1 MRRWSW
7 RGLER
12 HGRRTTVGLAAVVVM
27 MLVAGLLAAVQTS
40 GDSGSQQLRT
50 AAPDVP
56 ADVDVEVDTTL
67 PEVTI
72 PPTTLPAIAT
82 PTTAKRATAP
92 KPASA
97 APKPAVTVPG
107 PGTTTNKPTAEG
119 IYVVAADGSGA
130 RLVVAGTTLG
140 FDWAPDSRRMA
151 YSHNQELW
159 VANADGTNKNKI
171 VAKRADFIVC
181 CGVGW
186 NPKAELIAFIGST
199 GGPEESLW
207 LVKPDGSELRKIAD
221 RPASGTPLAWSHD
234 GTRLAF
240 TRTGVE
246 VYDVATATL
255 KTLYGQPAS
264 PMVSWSPDDSRLAFM
279 GGNHGSMY
287 DIINADG
294 TGRRSIAGTDKVTA
308 FLQWAPTGD
317 QILFSSR
324 YEAQIWTV
332 GADSGAQ
339 RKIVDGCDTA
349 VWANDGRL
357 GIFVREGYTKGGGT
371 TVSLYATA
379 ADGSARRK
387 LAETTGKVQ
396 MTGLRWAPDSRNLL
410 VRTVTFSS
418 P

>member
-1 MRRWSW
+1 MARWA
-7 RGLER
+7 RLG
-12 HGRRTTVGLAAVVVM
+12 GGRTTVGLAILLVVM
-27 MLVAGLLAAVQTS
+27 LAAGLLAAVAHS
-40 GDSGSQQLRT
+40 DDEGGSQQVRT

-56 ADVDVEVDTTL
+56 VDVEVDTTV
-67 PEVTI
+67 PELTI
-72 PPTTLPAIAT
+72 PPTTLPTITT
-82 PTTAKRATAP
+82 PTTAKRAVAAR
-92 KPASA
+92 PATA

-159 VANADGTNKNKI
+159 VGNADGTNKHKI
-171 VAKRADFIVC
+171 VAKRPDFIVC

-186 NPKAELIAFIGST
+186 NPKAELIAFIGSN

-255 KTLYGQPAS
+255 KTLYGRPAS
-264 PMVSWSPDDSRLAFM
+264 PMVSWSPDDSRLVFM
-279 GGNHGSMY
+279 GGNQGSMY
-287 DIINADG
+287 DIVNADG
-294 TGRRSIAGTDKVTA
+294 TERRSIAGTDKVTA

-332 GADSGAQ
+332 GADSGTQ
-339 RKIVDGCDTA
+339 RKIIDGCDTA
-349 VWANDGRL
+349 VWASDGRL

-371 TVSLYATA
+371 TVGLYATA
-379 ADGSARRK
+379 ADGTDRRK

-410 VRTVTFSS
+410 VRTVTFS
-418 P
+418 